1 MPCARACGG
10 PCAVFHG
17 WGRAEAGPE
26 DRPPASPQAVVSR
39 HGCHVMFD
47 YKRFALSR
55 LSAMSPK
62 WLPFADVAS
71 NEVPLGRLLRLSLF
85 QVTVG
90 MALVLMV
97 GTLNRVMI
105 VELQVPATLVAVM
118 LALPLVFAPFRA
130 LIGFKSDTYRSA
142 LGLRRLPYIFKGTMY
157 QFGGFAIMPFAL
169 LVLSGYGE
177 AVDAPRWIGLS
188 AAALAF
194 LLVGAGVHVVQTVGL
209 ALATDLVPEE
219 DQPKVVGLMYV
230 MLLAGMIVSAFAYG
244 VLLETYSPGRLVQ
257 VIQGSAV
264 VTIVLNGLALWKQEA
279 RNRTRA
285 QAPQP
290 VVTFRQAWAKLSAR
304 PGMLRL
310 LVVIALG
317 TAGFGMA
324 DVLLEPF
331 GGQVLQM
338 SVAQTTRLT
347 VVLAFGS
354 LLGFGLA
361 SRWLARGGLPMG
373 LAASGA
379 LIGVPAFLLVLLSAV
394 VLSAPLLLGAT
405 LMAGFGAGL
414 FAHGT
419 LTAAMRSAPRD
430 QIGLSLG
437 AWGAVQ
443 TTAAG
448 AAIAIGGVI
457 RDAMLLV
464 PGEATASAGPYM
476 PVFALEAGLLALAL
490 IAAWPLLRKGVD
502 NGAAAVASS
511 EVQGVAA
518 AQDGLAGT
526 NA

>member
-1 MPCARACGG
+1 MKGG
-10 PCAVFHG
+10 A
-17 WGRAEAGPE
+17 
-26 DRPPASPQAVVSR
+26 PA
-39 HGCHVMFD
+39 MFD
-47 YKRFALSR
+47 YKRFALR
-55 LSAMSPK
+55 KLSAMGPR

-71 NEVPLGRLLRLSLF
+71 PEVPLSRLLRLSLF

-105 VELQVPATLVAVM
+105 VELRVPATLVAVM

-130 LIGFKSDTYRSA
+130 LIGFKSDTFRSA

-177 AVDAPRWIGLS
+177 AIDAPRWIGLS
-188 AAALAF
+188 SAALAF
-194 LLVGAGVHVVQTVGL
+194 LLVGAGVHIVQTVGL
-209 ALATDLVPEE
+209 ALATDLVPEA

-230 MLLAGMIVSAFAYG
+230 MLLVGMIVSAFVYG
-244 VLLETYSPGRLVQ
+244 ALLENYSPGRLIQ

-264 VTIVLNGLALWKQEA
+264 VTVVLNGLAMWKQEA
-279 RNRTRA
+279 RNRARGA
-285 QAPQP
+285 APQP
-290 VVTFRQAWAKLSAR
+290 VIRFADAWARLAAR
-304 PGMLRL
+304 QGMLRL

-331 GGQVLQM
+331 GGQVLDM
-338 SVAQTTRLT
+338 TVAQTTRLT
-347 VVLAFGS
+347 VVLALGS

-361 SRWLARGGLPMG
+361 SRWLGRGGWPMTV
-373 LAASGA
+373 AAVGA
-379 LIGVPAFLLVLLSAV
+379 GIGVPAFCMVLVSAVIGSVPLLVAAV
-394 VLSAPLLLGAT
+394 LC
-405 LMAGFGAGL
+405 AGFGAGL
-414 FAHGT
+414 FGHGT
-419 LTAAMRSAPRD
+419 LTATMRTAPRD

-448 AAIAIGGVI
+448 VAIAIGGVI
-457 RDAMLLV
+457 RDAVLLLPDESTTGV
-464 PGEATASAGPYM
+464 GPYV

-490 IAAWPLLRKGVD
+490 VVAWPLWRRQVD
-502 NGAAAVASS
+502 GRTEETILEKAPIA
-511 EVQGVAA
+511 GG
-518 AQDGLAGT
+518 QDGLAT
-526 NA
+526 TKA